1 MLTANEV
8 KKYLHLDYQMD
19 LGYQDEE
26 ENFAR
31 VITDSR
37 EVQPG
42 DLFVALVGE
51 KFDGHDFVSKAIA
64 AGAKGVIISN
74 DVNVG
79 IGVHK
84 FLVENTLKA
93 YQELAAGYRRSKKN
107 LRVIAITGSNGKT
120 STKDILAHCLS
131 SKYRVVK
138 TQANFNNEIGLPK
151 TLFNVQDDTE
161 IVVLEMGM
169 RGFNQIRELCYIAKP
184 ESGLITNV
192 GVSHIEILG
201 SQENIA
207 KAKSELLDGLTADG
221 FAVLNGDD
229 EYVSKMGEKAVA
241 QVNYFGVK
249 NSNDYYA
256 TNIVMNFDGT
266 DFTCNERISGKTCKV
281 HLPILGMHN
290 VYNALSAI
298 AMSVCYGVS
307 MAECAK
313 ALESVKLSE
322 RRLEI
327 VKRGDLTFI
336 DDSYNANPASMK
348 AALETLKMVKEGSEK
363 TQRCRSIAILAD
375 MLELGDIAKKAHEE
389 IGSLCKEL
397 GVDYLIT
404 YGENAKNIYWVAKKM
419 GVKAQLCEDVK
430 QAYECLVHVVHSGDI
445 ILLKGS
451 HSMEVNRVLSYFDE

>member
-1 MLTANEV
+1 MLTASEV
-8 KKYLHLDYQMD
+8 KKYLHLDCETDSGCQE
-19 LGYQDEE
+19 GEV
-26 ENFAR
+26 NFAR

-64 AGAKGVIISN
+64 SGAKGVIISN

-151 TLFNVQDDTE
+151 TLFDVQDDTE

-229 EYVSKMGEKAVA
+229 EYVSKMGEKAAA
-241 QVNYFGVK
+241 QVNYFGLK

-256 TNIVMNFDGT
+256 TNIVMNSDGT

-281 HLPILGMHN
+281 HLPILGIHN

-375 MLELGDIAKKAHEE
+375 MLELGDIAKKAHED

-404 YGENAKNIYWVAKKM
+404 YGNSAKDIYWTAKKM
-419 GVKAQLCEDVK
+419 GVKAQFCEDTRR
-430 QAYECLVHVVHSGDI
+430 AYECLVHVVHSGDI
-445 ILLKGS
+445 VLLKGS
-451 HSMEVNRVLSYFDE
+451 HSMEVNRVLSYLNE